1 MNGKVVLHSTIVL
14 GNCPPSWWHMHGN
27 KVNSTKTDPQNE
39 RNQIMLESRTVEVI
53 IDRAEN
59 DSWRVGWRVL
69 HQRISLD
76 SDESGGQRFFTT
88 NELLAAFGLNEFEG
102 PSEGFNHE
110 YGAHTAVPG
119 KYIRYGR
126 WLNIP
131 CPGTACDGDP
141 NVSIWVE
148 ETIQAAIIKLVESN
162 VVPQ

>member
-1 MNGKVVLHSTIVL
+1 MNSQIVL
-14 GNCPPSWWHMHGN
+14 GKCPPSWWHQHGN
-27 KVNSTKTDPQNE
+27 KVNVKKLDPQIAQDQVE
-39 RNQIMLESRTVEVI
+39 LESSTVEVTVGQVESGI
-53 IDRAEN
+53 
-59 DSWRVGWRVL
+59 WRVGWKIL
-69 HQRISLD
+69 HGPISLD

-88 NELLAAFGLNEFEG
+88 EELLAAFGLNKFEG
-102 PSEGFNHE
+102 PSEGFNLE

-148 ETIQAAIIKLVESN
+148 EMIQEAIIKLLESH
-162 VVPQ
+162 VVSQ